1 MIVSD
6 RFMASSEYYENVQ
19 GMRTFRNVF
28 LMEFVFSVDGKIKGC
43 IGTTFG
49 ETFSK
54 LTLHLVQGSSVEK
67 ILFQKTAHPGI
78 YGR

>member
-1 MIVSD
+1 MK
-6 RFMASSEYYENVQ
+6 
-19 GMRTFRNVF
+19 TFRECEHLGTFF
-28 LMEFVFSVDGKIKGC
+28 LYTFAPGNKNAIFSVDGKIKGC